1 MALPSWLRRGL
12 AGTFGAIGLAYPA
25 CAAICPRGKGY
36 CPYPG
41 RCFLYTDV
49 DTNSLCDYTPRTGT
63 TPVSTTSSISPASQ
77 TADATSSAVSSA
89 PIRTAAGTTTITP
102 DTSSAFS
109 LPDPGSLSAILPEAL
124 LIGILAGI
132 LLLGLFF
139 CAFRRGWFG
148 IKIEKTGPALAA
160 ASLFGLGI
168 SEMIAF
174 VLLENETTASLFAV
188 VYMLAGT
195 LLSGYLWK
203 SGCMSRPIAIG
214 TVAMSTLFGFVILA
228 PLMPLEF
235 VGLIGILVN
244 GQTLAPGILGIIAGI
259 LLVFVFGRTFCGH
272 LCPVGS
278 IQELAW
284 NVPCR
289 KITLRQ
295 TRILE
300 VVRLVLFVATVSAA
314 LFMVSLM
321 EYTGIY
327 DFFSL
332 TLSAGIVVFL
342 LLLALSLFLYR
353 PVCRGICPFGVLFS
367 IPAHVSLYRLRR
379 TERCI
384 NCKKCERACPAHVA
398 GRDASKRECYLCA
411 RCIDACPVKGALV
424 YGKGH

>member
-1 MALPSWLRRGL
+1 MALPTWLRRGL
-12 AGTFGAIGLAYPA
+12 AGIFGAIGLAYPA
-25 CAAICPRGKGY
+25 CAAICPRGKGF

-49 DTNSLCDYTPRTGT
+49 DANSLCDYTPRTGT
-63 TPVSTTSSISPASQ
+63 TPVSTTYSTSPASM
-77 TADATSSAVSSA
+77 TADATS
-89 PIRTAAGTTTITP
+89 AGATTITP
-102 DTSSAFS
+102 DTSSAPS
-109 LPDPGSLSAILPEAL
+109 LPDPGSLSTVLPDAL
-124 LIGILAGI
+124 LIGIVAGI
-132 LLLGLFF
+132 LLLGSFF
-139 CAFRRGWFG
+139 FAFRRGWFG
-148 IKIEKTGPALAA
+148 MKLEKTGPALAA
-160 ASLFGLGI
+160 ASLFSLGI
-168 SEMIAF
+168 SEMITF
-174 VLLENETTASLFAV
+174 VLLENETMASAFAV
-188 VYMLAGT
+188 VYLLAGT

-235 VGLIGILVN
+235 AGLMSILVN

-353 PVCRGICPFGVLFS
+353 PVCRGICPFGLLFS
-367 IPAHVSLYRLRR
+367 IPSHVSLYRLRR

-384 NCKKCERACPAHVA
+384 NCRKCEKACPAHVA
-398 GRDASKRECYLCA
+398 GRDASTRECYLCA
-411 RCIDACPVKGALV
+411 RCIDACPVKGARV
-424 YGKGH
+424 YGKHQ